1 MSISNF
7 RTSTKKKKKP
17 KQYKNP
23 KHLGFIHTMECCLK
37 SNKDCFGPVQA
48 HHLLKPWDG
57 FRGMG
62 MKASDKNV
70 IPLCLRHHIMLH
82 KTGSELSFFTAM
94 TNDPEYGKS
103 VAEEC
108 WSASPYNEDGKNE

>member
-1 MSISNF
+1 MAK
-7 RTSTKKKKKP
+7 RPRMKP
-17 KQYKNP
+17 KRYVNK
-23 KHLGFIHTMECCLK
+23 KHMDWMHSFPCCLTVQG
-37 SNKDCFGPVQA
+37 DCLGAVQA
-48 HHLLKPWDG
+48 HHLMKPWDG
-57 FRGMG
+57 VRGMG

-108 WSASPYNEDGKNE
+108 WSASPYNEDEKNE